1 MDLLVIFGPPA
12 VGKMTVGREVARL
25 TGYKVFHN
33 HMTVEPVL
41 ELFEFGSPPFVRLVS
56 EFRTR
61 VIEEAAESHLP
72 GLVFTFVWAL
82 DDPGDKELVDG
93 YVEIVE
99 SRGGTVR
106 FVELYAPQE
115 ERLARNATTPGR
127 PREQRLGRSSP
138 AWASRASPGRST
150 EAQGGRAGRFDALE
164 RATSAHLTWESSALG
179 AQSRALL
186 DARQAVPGEVD
197 QVLCHDLLLGRAGIE
212 PPLPGRADHSD
223 EHLGVERCHLRVEAP
238 GLELVGQDVLHA

>member
-25 TGYKVFHN
+25 TGYKLFHN

-61 VIEEAAESHLP
+61 VIEEAAESDLP

-106 FVELYAPQE
+106 YVELYAPQE
-115 ERLARNATTPGR
+115 ERLARNATPDRLDAKRSKRNVEASNGWLRDVDEQWVLNTGAGHDLKSMVDGR
-127 PREQRLGRSSP
+127 PHMRVDNTRM
-138 AWASRASPGRST
+138 APG
-150 EAQGGRAGRFDALE
+150 AA
-164 RATSAHLTWESSALG
+164 
-179 AQSRALL
+179 
-186 DARQAVPGEVD
+186 ARQIVSG
-197 QVLCHDLLLGRAGIE
+197 LGLPRVAG
-212 PPLPGRADHSD
+212 
-223 EHLGVERCHLRVEAP
+223 
-238 GLELVGQDVLHA
+238 

>member
-25 TGYKVFHN
+25 TGYKLFHN

-41 ELFEFGSPPFVRLVS
+41 ELFEFGSPPFERLVS

-61 VIEEAAESHLP
+61 VIEEAAESDLP

-99 SRGGTVR
+99 SRGGTAR

-115 ERLARNATTPGR
+115 ERLARNAMPDRLDAKRSKRNVEASNGWLRDADERWVLNTGGDHDLKSMVDGRPHMRVDNTCSTPG
-127 PREQRLGRSSP
+127 
-138 AWASRASPGRST
+138 AV
-150 EAQGGRAGRFDALE
+150 
-164 RATSAHLTWESSALG
+164 
-179 AQSRALL
+179 
-186 DARQAVPGEVD
+186 ARQIVSG
-197 QVLCHDLLLGRAGIE
+197 LGLQRVAG
-212 PPLPGRADHSD
+212 
-223 EHLGVERCHLRVEAP
+223 
-238 GLELVGQDVLHA
+238 

>member
-25 TGYKVFHN
+25 TGYKLFHN

-61 VIEEAAESHLP
+61 VIEEAAESDLP

-99 SRGGTVR
+99 SRGGTAR

-115 ERLARNATTPGR
+115 ERLARNAMPDRLDAKRSKRSVEASNGWLRDADEKWVLNTGRDHDLKSMVDGRPHMRVDNTSMTPGAVAR
-127 PREQRLGRSSP
+127 HIASGLGLPRVV
-138 AWASRASPGRST
+138 A
-150 EAQGGRAGRFDALE
+150 
-164 RATSAHLTWESSALG
+164 
-179 AQSRALL
+179 
-186 DARQAVPGEVD
+186 
-197 QVLCHDLLLGRAGIE
+197 
-212 PPLPGRADHSD
+212 
-223 EHLGVERCHLRVEAP
+223 
-238 GLELVGQDVLHA
+238 

>member
-25 TGYKVFHN
+25 TGYKLFHN

-41 ELFEFGSPPFVRLVS
+41 ELFEFGSPPFERLVS

-61 VIEEAAESHLP
+61 VIEEAAESDLP

-82 DDPGDKELVDG
+82 DHPGDKELVDG

-99 SRGGTVR
+99 SRGGTAR

-115 ERLARNATTPGR
+115 ERLARNAMPDRLDAKRSKRNVEASNGWLRDADERWVLNTGGDHDLKSMVDGRPHMRVDNTSMTPG
-127 PREQRLGRSSP
+127 
-138 AWASRASPGRST
+138 AV
-150 EAQGGRAGRFDALE
+150 
-164 RATSAHLTWESSALG
+164 
-179 AQSRALL
+179 
-186 DARQAVPGEVD
+186 ARQIVSG
-197 QVLCHDLLLGRAGIE
+197 LGLPRVAG
-212 PPLPGRADHSD
+212 
-223 EHLGVERCHLRVEAP
+223 
-238 GLELVGQDVLHA
+238 

>member
-25 TGYKVFHN
+25 TGYKLFHN

-61 VIEEAAESHLP
+61 VIEEAAESDLP

-99 SRGGTVR
+99 SRGGTAR

-115 ERLARNATTPGR
+115 ERLARNAMPDRLDAKRSKRNVEASNGWLRDADERWVLNTGGDHDLKSMVDGRPHMRVDTNLMTPG
-127 PREQRLGRSSP
+127 
-138 AWASRASPGRST
+138 AA
-150 EAQGGRAGRFDALE
+150 
-164 RATSAHLTWESSALG
+164 
-179 AQSRALL
+179 
-186 DARQAVPGEVD
+186 ARQIVSG
-197 QVLCHDLLLGRAGIE
+197 LGLPRVAG
-212 PPLPGRADHSD
+212 
-223 EHLGVERCHLRVEAP
+223 
-238 GLELVGQDVLHA
+238 

>member
-25 TGYKVFHN
+25 TGYKLFHN

-61 VIEEAAESHLP
+61 VIEEAAESDLP

-82 DDPGDKELVDG
+82 DDPRDKELVDG

-106 FVELYAPQE
+106 FAELYAPQV
-115 ERLARNATTPGR
+115 ERLARNATPDRLDAKRSKRDVEASNGWLRDADEQSVLNTGDDHDLKSLVDGR
-127 PREQRLGRSSP
+127 PHVRVDNTSLTP
-138 AWASRASPGRST
+138 
-150 EAQGGRAGRFDALE
+150 EAA
-164 RATSAHLTWESSALG
+164 
-179 AQSRALL
+179 
-186 DARQAVPGEVD
+186 ARQVVSG
-197 QVLCHDLLLGRAGIE
+197 LGLPRVAG
-212 PPLPGRADHSD
+212 
-223 EHLGVERCHLRVEAP
+223 
-238 GLELVGQDVLHA
+238 